1 MNVTTIDRK
10 AKAGSIGVGDDG
22 GPFDPGGPPDG
33 PDDSQADGYQPD
45 KNRIGMWVALA
56 SILMLFAALVSA
68 YIVRQSNPAPG
79 LTWNSMEPPQLLW
92 LNTAVLLASSVTL
105 EVARRSLGRARFVGF
120 SRWMSVTTLLGAGF
134 LAGQIVAWRQLAAQG
149 IYLSSTPHSSF
160 FYVLTS
166 LHAVHLLGGVIALL
180 YVTVGGFRY
189 NFGPARRTGVDVTA
203 LYWHFMDGLWVAL
216 FLLLMFRR

>member
-1 MNVTTIDRK
+1 MGTTVTTID
-10 AKAGSIGVGDDG
+10 AKTGTGGVGG

-33 PDDSQADGYQPD
+33 PGDSHDSYQPD
-45 KNRIGMWVALA
+45 KNRIGIWVALA

-68 YIVRQSNPAPG
+68 YIVRQSNTAPG
-79 LTWNSMEPPQLLW
+79 MAWLSMELPPLLW
-92 LNTAVLLASSVTL
+92 VNTAVLIASSVTL
-105 EVARRSLGRARFVGF
+105 EAARRALGRASFVRF
-120 SRWMSVTTLLGAGF
+120 SRWMTVTTLLGAGF
-134 LAGQIVAWRQLAAQG
+134 LAGQIVAWKQLADRG

-166 LHAVHLLGGVIALL
+166 LHAVHLLGGLIALS
-180 YVTVGGFRY
+180 YVTIGGFRY

-203 LYWHFMDGLWVAL
+203 VYWHFMDGLWVVL